1 MILSLDPNAK
11 TLLLSDFTDADI
23 KILAILMADKGVT
36 KIETALANLIRI
48 TTEDQRLADRTVI
61 MASIDG
67 LTDAKRKAIVDIIT
81 GAVDVSTLKAG

>member
-67 LTDAKRKAIVDIIT
+67 LTDVKRKAIVDIIT
-81 GAVDVSTLKAG
+81 GAVLLRGK